1 MKNCAIHTLLASLS
15 LAVPLV
21 KCELVENVAEYQKI
35 QKLAAKDTLYNDN
48 PQTNL
53 RIQSF
58 PVGISVQRNHSRN
71 LAKSGKQDKSSS
83 TSTSTSTG
91 KGSKSSKK
99 ETETS
104 VVVYGEKE
112 DIEVKEAVPASDS
125 EQMKDDSA
133 QKDEKDIEVERIP
146 ISIDADVETKTEQ
159 PASTPSPTRRPATP
173 PTYPSTMVPAVARAD
188 SSSEIS
194 TTSSTLSPTLSPVM
208 FVHQKTIQM
217 IHLDAP
223 DECLAYDETKSESS
237 VQMIGCSNTVNG
249 TELDHW
255 QIIMVDTNRFL
266 LRHTVSD
273 LCLPK
278 NPEHPDQLFD
288 CFRYSGD
295 SVAIADSINGLVDCH
310 TEFAA
315 TMEWNSISSSLHLY
329 NADCMSQTESHEA
342 GTNVIFMSYKR
353 GHGSNQTQIVMWGEQ
368 ILMSMPDLVQQHS
381 FQASWIMV
389 EVY

>member
-15 LAVPLV
+15 LAVALV
-21 KCELVENVAEYQKI
+21 NCELVENVAENQKI
-35 QKLAAKDTLYNDN
+35 QKLAAKDTLYNGN

-58 PVGISVQRNHSRN
+58 PVGISVQRNYSRN

-83 TSTSTSTG
+83 TSMTASAG
-91 KGSKSSKK
+91 KGSKSSK

-104 VVVYGEKE
+104 VIVYGEKE
-112 DIEVKEAVPASDS
+112 HNEVKEAVPASDS
-125 EQMKDDSA
+125 EQMKDDSV
-133 QKDEKDIEVERIP
+133 QKDEIDIDVERIP
-146 ISIDADVETKTEQ
+146 ISIDADVETTIEQ
-159 PASTPSPTRRPATP
+159 PASTPSPTRQPTTP
-173 PTYPSTMVPAVARAD
+173 PTYPSTMVPTVAHAD
-188 SSSEIS
+188 SYSEIS
-194 TTSSTLSPTLSPVM
+194 TTSSTLSPTLSPVT
-208 FVHQKTIQM
+208 FVPRKTIQM
-217 IHLDAP
+217 IHVDAP
-223 DECLAYDETKSESS
+223 EECIAYDATKSESA
-237 VQMIGCSNTVNG
+237 VQMIECSNTVNG
-249 TELDHW
+249 TESDHW

-266 LRHTVSD
+266 LRHTVSG

-278 NPEHPDQLFD
+278 NPEHPDQPFD

-295 SVAIADSINGLVDCH
+295 SVAIADSINGLADCH

-315 TMEWNSISSSLHLY
+315 TMEWNSNSSSLHLY
-329 NADCMSQTESHEA
+329 NADCLSETDSHEA
-342 GTNVIFMSYKR
+342 GSNVIFMSYKR

-389 EVY
+389 EV